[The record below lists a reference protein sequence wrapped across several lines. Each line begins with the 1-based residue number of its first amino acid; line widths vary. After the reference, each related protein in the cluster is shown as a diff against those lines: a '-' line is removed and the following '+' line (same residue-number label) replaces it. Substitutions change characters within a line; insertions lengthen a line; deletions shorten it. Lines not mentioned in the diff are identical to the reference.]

1 MNRQIEQTFVETF
14 IIDKLRERF
23 LFELCG
29 KKREKALS
37 RLSHNIEDVIENK
50 YMIKIDTQEELI
62 NKLRSFGNDSQN
74 YYYRPNY
81 YLCVVD
87 NREYRSIFAYRTQ

>member
-37 RLSHNIEDVIENK
+37 RLSHNIEDH
-50 YMIKIDTQEELI
+50 
-62 NKLRSFGNDSQN
+62 
-74 YYYRPNY
+74 
-81 YLCVVD
+81 
-87 NREYRSIFAYRTQ
+87 